1 MNIAAT
7 QPPAAN
13 GTTTAILAIII
24 ALVGLGA
31 YLVPGIVASARHV
44 PNQGSVWVVNILLGW
59 TLIGWGVALAMACRS
74 RYQAVMTPYGPHGQL
89 PPPPMPGF
97 RPPSP
102 QPYGYDPTYGE
113 QPPDRYRHIDVKPD
127 REQER

>member
-74 RYQAVMTPYGPHGQL
+74 KYQAVMTPYGPQRGYPQ
-89 PPPPMPGF
+89 PPPPTGF
-97 RPPSP
+97 VPP
-102 QPYGYDPTYGE
+102 QPYGYGP
-113 QPPDRYRHIDVKPD
+113 PAPDRYQHIDVKPD
-127 REQER
+127 RESER